1 MFFGILYGCYGC
13 QKCGAW
19 AVSGIKCDY
28 YNHYNL
34 VDVVFLRFIMTT
46 ITTLRKQLYVG
57 VSWIDPYELGWFC
70 KAILNWGG
78 LCMWIGIFS
87 MGDPF
92 QLRLCVWWD
101 CCQKSQLP
109 QGPSL
114 RLADS
119 SEMSS
124 KKDSR
129 RSILASFVFTYPP
142 FQSGNGKFP
151 IYIDNLAPT
160 HRNIEYQMAPLV
172 HYCIPFT
179 IKHRNYVGK
188 SSERG
193 TSKVQIHF

>member
-1 MFFGILYGCYGC
+1 MCFLGFCMVVMAARNVVHGLF
-13 QKCGAW
+13 
-19 AVSGIKCDY
+19 SGIKCDY

-129 RSILASFVFTYPP
+129 RSILASLCLLTLLF
-142 FQSGNGKFP
+142 
-151 IYIDNLAPT
+151 
-160 HRNIEYQMAPLV
+160 
-172 HYCIPFT
+172 
-179 IKHRNYVGK
+179 
-188 SSERG
+188 
-193 TSKVQIHF
+193 KVAMENSHLYR

>member
-1 MFFGILYGCYGC
+1 
-13 QKCGAW
+13 
-19 AVSGIKCDY
+19 
-28 YNHYNL
+28 
-34 VDVVFLRFIMTT
+34 
-46 ITTLRKQLYVG
+46 
-57 VSWIDPYELGWFC
+57 
-70 KAILNWGG
+70 LNWGG
-78 LCMWIGIFS
+78 LSMWIGIFS